1 MSLIDGSIQHA
12 SALIIDSNAASRS
25 LMSAQLRDL
34 GVTTIKQAM
43 RVSDARVI
51 LEHKAY
57 DIVLCDYHFD
67 GSEISGQ
74 DLLDE
79 LRREQLLPYSTVFV
93 MVTGE
98 ATYAKVAE
106 AAEAALDA
114 YLIKPYTTDSLA
126 ERLAQSR
133 QRKRVLKD
141 IFEAIEKQD
150 FEAAAAHCMKRFETK
165 GQYWLYAARIG
176 AELLLRL
183 ARFEDARKMYDAI
196 IEARTVPWARL
207 GVARTELATGNV
219 AAARRTLE
227 TLIGDMPGHADS
239 YDVMGRVQ
247 MEQGEIAEALRTYR
261 MAANLTPGCLLR
273 LQRCGTLAFYA
284 GQRSEALKMLESAMA
299 NGLRSKLFDMLS
311 LVLIGFLRFD
321 AKDSKGFKNTHDA
334 MLHALERKPK
344 ETRLRR
350 FEQVFR
356 GLRHLLDR
364 KPGDALELVRQFS
377 TQALQEDD
385 FDLEAASLLVGLWMR
400 LAGQDLQLDEM
411 MPVLTN
417 IGLRYCTSKS
427 STEVLVA
434 MTEGNERVAA
444 ELRGCHTRIFTIAE
458 TAMRHSMRGTARVG
472 VELLIQQGESTR
484 NAKLID
490 MASLVVKRHAD
501 KIDDADALAAQISD
515 LQNRYV
521 RPMGSLTGRNRA
533 TGGVALRG

>member
-1 MSLIDGSIQHA
+1 
-12 SALIIDSNAASRS
+12 
-25 LMSAQLRDL
+25 
-34 GVTTIKQAM
+34 
-43 RVSDARVI
+43 
-51 LEHKAY
+51 
-57 DIVLCDYHFD
+57 
-67 GSEISGQ
+67 
-74 DLLDE
+74 
-79 LRREQLLPYSTVFV
+79 
-93 MVTGE
+93 
-98 ATYAKVAE
+98 
-106 AAEAALDA
+106 
-114 YLIKPYTTDSLA
+114 
-126 ERLAQSR
+126 
-133 QRKRVLKD
+133 
-141 IFEAIEKQD
+141 
-150 FEAAAAHCMKRFETK
+150 MKRFETK

-458 TAMRHSMRGTARVG
+458 TADPSGRVDPQRQADRHGQPGSQTPRRQDRRCRRAGRADQRFAESLCAADGQPDRPQPGDGRGRAAR
-472 VELLIQQGESTR
+472 L
-484 NAKLID
+484 
-490 MASLVVKRHAD
+490 
-501 KIDDADALAAQISD
+501 
-515 LQNRYV
+515 NRRFMV
-521 RPMGSLTGRNRA
+521 S
-533 TGGVALRG
+533 